1 MNGKTHYVVGAA
13 VSGVV
18 TYGLISGHDWLTQ
31 HTPGFISPLI
41 SPPATLLG
49 ADYVGRVVTS
59 VQNALTVGRADIG
72 NLNIH
77 SPRDLEQLGAG
88 LLSLTTTGPAA
99 ITILAVL
106 LNWLI
111 ILAVGMFSALFP
123 DIDHGGST
131 ISQGGKHLGRMIHSR
146 GVWGLFLKLL
156 FWLVNLFTQTL
167 SFVAGFLGGHR
178 GPVHTA
184 TAMLVLSVVVGVA
197 ANGLWSLPFY
207 GLVFG
212 CGYLSHLVIDSPNPT
227 GIMWLWPLS
236 RKYFHLGLPK
246 VLQFHSG
253 SPLANLLIQLISE
266 LVFGLTAYSV
276 MANEL
281 VGVNEAATV
290 IRNITDGSFAGSG
303 SGTSNSG
310 GIGATDI
317 TSMTSS
323 TTIAVVIIL
332 VIVLALVLSSLH
344 SFLQGLKNQRWQ
356 SGQSYYHNQYL

>member
-31 HTPGFISPLI
+31 HTPGFISPLV

-49 ADYVGRVVTS
+49 ADYVGRAVTS

-88 LLSLTTTGPAA
+88 LLALTTGPAA
-99 ITILAVL
+99 TTIITVF
-106 LNWLI
+106 LNWLV
-111 ILAVGMFSALFP
+111 ILAIGMLSALFP

-131 ISQGGKHLGRMIHSR
+131 ISQGGKHLGHLIHSR

-167 SFVAGFLGGHR
+167 SFLAGFLGGHR

-184 TAMLVLSVVVGVA
+184 TAMLVMSVGVGVA

-227 GIMWLWPLS
+227 GIMWLWPVS

-246 VLQFHSG
+246 ALQFHSG
-253 SPLANLLIQLISE
+253 SPLANLLIQLGAE
-266 LVFGLTAYSV
+266 LIFGLSAYSV
-276 MANEL
+276 VANEFI
-281 VGVNEAATV
+281 GVNEAATV
-290 IRNITDGSFAGSG
+290 IRNITGSLAGSDG
-303 SGTSNSG
+303 GNSNSG
-310 GIGATDI
+310 LGAVAVTNL
-317 TSMTSS
+317 TSS
-323 TTIAVVIIL
+323 TSTIIAMVVIL
-332 VIVLALVLSSLH
+332 AIVLALVLSSLH
-344 SFLQGLKNQRWQ
+344 SFFQGLKNERWQ
-356 SGQSYYHNQYL
+356 HVKPQYRGQY